1 MPVGM
6 PSVGHYHPFPEI
18 SANIQEIATLSEIL
32 DPAHNSHS
40 QIWSSASVGQ
50 SCVHSWLSV
59 WIAITAHDR
68 FCPHLMEDII
78 HRLHPHIMDGVIY
91 HCAPTPLHCS
101 DPLVI
106 DSAHLG

>member
-59 WIAITAHDR
+59 WIAITAHDSPSHGGHHSLTPSPYHGW
-68 FCPHLMEDII
+68 CHLSLCT
-78 HRLHPHIMDGVIY
+78 HSPSLQ
-91 HCAPTPLHCS
+91 
-101 DPLVI
+101 
-106 DSAHLG
+106 